1 VKRPLQKGTRV
12 SKPSSVA
19 KTGLLATLAI
29 AFLALTTSSASAATA
44 YTQIGEI
51 TGPEPGESFGELKS
65 ESVAVDDQNG
75 HIYVADN
82 LALV

>member
-1 VKRPLQKGTRV
+1 V

-19 KTGLLATLAI
+19 KTGLLAILAI

-44 YTQIGEI
+44 YNRIGEI
-51 TGPEPGESFGELKS
+51 AGPAPGLNFTRLKS
-65 ESVAVDDQNG
+65 ESVAVSDFNN